1 MNKESELF
9 HWLSCNHLS
18 LAAFLPGK
26 KRESFFFQLDSCRTQ
41 EHPLLVPQP
50 YLIGASVNE
59 LLIILNGTN

>member
-18 LAAFLPGK
+18 LAEFLPGK
-26 KRESFFFQLDSCRTQ
+26 KRESFFFLLDSCRTQ
-41 EHPLLVPQP
+41 EHPLLVSQP
-50 YLIGASVNE
+50 YLIGASVHE